1 MKRRVVVT
9 GMGLV
14 AGNARDHRSFA
25 KLCFEGK
32 GSIGTCTAF
41 DPYGL
46 STPYF
51 GEVMGCTP
59 EDAPNARFH
68 GLLAASAENLLRDAG
83 LTREE
88 IAAWGTRCR
97 MFFGTLIFS
106 SDLFYRHSLRKRAQE
121 SEADDFIAHM
131 NDFSA
136 HAKNLLGVK
145 GSVTVLS
152 SSCAAGT
159 TAAGMAMDYIRSG
172 VCDRAIVGGVDALSV
187 VTAYGFNALK
197 SLSSGVTNPFDEERD
212 GINIG
217 ECGVFFLFESLDAAE
232 ARGAEILG
240 EIAGYALGNDAY
252 HITSPRPDGEGAYRV
267 MREALADAGITPED
281 IGYINVHGT
290 GTQVNDAMEIKA
302 VEKLFGDVSHEIA
315 LSSTKALLGHC
326 MGASGAIELASV
338 LLSLHMSAYLPMP
351 HLKNSIARAPHLR
364 LSDKSFELDAGY
376 ALKNSFAFSGN
387 SASLVVRRYGKEVE
401 DESRI
406 C

>member
-1 MKRRVVVT
+1 MS
-9 GMGLV
+9 
-14 AGNARDHRSFA
+14 ARDRDAFA
-25 KLCFEGK
+25 KLCFDGE
-32 GSIGTCTAF
+32 GSIRPCTAF
-41 DPYGL
+41 DPHGL
-46 STPYF
+46 STLYF
-51 GEVMGCTP
+51 GEATEVAHA
-59 EDAPNARFH
+59 DAPNARFH
-68 GLLAASAENLLRDAG
+68 ALVAASAEHLLRDVGMTA
-83 LTREE
+83 EE
-88 IAAWGTRCR
+88 VAAWGTRCR

-106 SDLFYRHSLRKRAQE
+106 SDMFYRHSLRKKMQE
-121 SEADDFIAHM
+121 NGADDFIAHM

-136 HAKNLLGVK
+136 AAKKLLGVK

-197 SLSSGVTNPFDEERD
+197 SLSAGVTNPFDEGRD

-217 ECGVFFLFESLDAAE
+217 ECGAFFLFESWEEAE
-232 ARGAEILG
+232 KRGARILG

-252 HITSPRPDGEGAYRV
+252 HITSPRPDGAGAYRV
-267 MREALADAGITPED
+267 MQEALADAGITPAD

-302 VEKLFGDVSHEIA
+302 VEKLFGDVPHEVA

-338 LLSLHMSAYLPMP
+338 LLSLREGCYIPMP
-351 HLKNSIARAPHLR
+351 QLRRSIAAAPHLHLADR
-364 LSDKSFELDAGY
+364 TFALDAEY

-387 SASLVVRRYGKEVE
+387 SASLVVRRCGKEAE
-401 DESRI
+401 DEPRI
-406 C
+406 H